1 MQDTYFIQKYFVP
14 KPGFQIPIL
23 HYQLP
28 SILHSLSSLSLFFF
42 LCSELAFFRIS
53 SYNLGRAHAKTP
65 LSFHFIEEDK
75 KFGKKR
81 NTVQSRLDRMQKQ
94 EKKIM
99 MISKR
104 NDEGHKSKTLIWTQR
119 EQKQHRHT
127 HKMCTQYVPTCM
139 CCNVYQIRN
148 FQQCLVECRSV
159 AGLEKF
165 QSWKFWYLDN

>member
-1 MQDTYFIQKYFVP
+1 MYIQKYIVP

-81 NTVQSRLDRMQKQ
+81 NTVQSRLARMQKQ
-94 EKKIM
+94 EKKKIM

-119 EQKQHRHT
+119 EQKPYRHSILLYSY
-127 HKMCTQYVPTCM
+127 KICMWYVPCVHTATF
-139 CCNVYQIRN
+139 IRQD
-148 FQQCLVECRSV
+148 FL
-159 AGLEKF
+159 
-165 QSWKFWYLDN
+165 Y